1 MSKASAQSSILESVR
16 AFLSNNRLSLRDLCI
31 LNLSGGSNFLLSE
44 VQNIVSLRHLALD
57 GWIDPSG
64 SRLRQ
69 IFQDC
74 RNLQSLSLAMNSLSL
89 DEITFGELAEAP
101 FPTTSIRRL
110 VLDRSTVN
118 MDLLINLARCMPHL
132 KDLSLANT
140 YGFSH
145 STSHDESS
153 AWSDSDEEVS
163 DDSDLDDHDI
173 FESYEDNYSD
183 RSQLPSVVD
192 TYTGEGSPVTSF
204 TGEDVVLDPAPFS
217 PTDDVDVV
225 SSASH
230 ESADVSFA
238 PASGL
243 ADTTESLGEW
253 SYGEEDK
260 LRQLHQLCP
269 DIISFDFTGC
279 KSDGVDDAMLTT
291 ICQLWGTNG
300 LQTLKFGGVCQFW
313 DSTFSTIA
321 QYCSRTL
328 TVLELSSRNHTPAQF
343 VFVQFD
349 PMARV
354 LLESCRALEV
364 LRIDSYPIRAG
375 DIGYEP
381 WQCSNLNEL
390 GIWIDE
396 YERNR
401 DDYNRDRGQG
411 TVRTNAYRQL
421 GRLKRLR
428 TLALTGS
435 EPFLLRTKSTPSP
448 TDFSDWQL
456 WADLHELEVLDVT
469 NLDPSALSELALGW
483 IGEHWTGLKTVTG
496 SFLPVRITEQFKSL
510 GAILT
515 KRLSYSRRG
524 RSRESGP
531 GPTPQTAIEL
541 LPDIDPVTNV
551 GLSKFRKS
559 RPDVDLGAYMD
570 AFDQCLKSNG
580 LEVAPVSE
588 SARENRD
595 PRRRCVQK
603 IISATQEPVTRPGGR
618 DNSEFMADVM
628 RPRGGRSPSPLGTW
642 HLICEHNTKL
652 FWYISFLKPSKSLKL
667 LLAAWITG
675 IPSRCK
681 SPHLLIWLRL
691 VTGIKRLSLGQSAIS
706 MDLTL
711 NFACCT
717 PGLADCEAST
727 TLEACQS
734 EGLAHGRYFRK
745 IRVVAVLRPPRTWN
759 MSYGLYGTSQEGK
772 EGEHREGH
780 SDSRNENRTYR
791 NAYRQWR
798 LLKIEDSD
806 PHSGGLPAALDTRIK
821 LGPLGRPCSSGDPQC

>member
-1 MSKASAQSSILESVR
+1 
-16 AFLSNNRLSLRDLCI
+16 
-31 LNLSGGSNFLLSE
+31 
-44 VQNIVSLRHLALD
+44 
-57 GWIDPSG
+57 
-64 SRLRQ
+64 
-69 IFQDC
+69 
-74 RNLQSLSLAMNSLSL
+74 MNSLSL

-110 VLDRSTVN
+110 VLDRSTIN

-541 LPDIDPVTNV
+541 LPDIDPVTN
-551 GLSKFRKS
+551 
-559 RPDVDLGAYMD
+559 
-570 AFDQCLKSNG
+570 
-580 LEVAPVSE
+580 
-588 SARENRD
+588 
-595 PRRRCVQK
+595 
-603 IISATQEPVTRPGGR
+603 
-618 DNSEFMADVM
+618 
-628 RPRGGRSPSPLGTW
+628 
-642 HLICEHNTKL
+642 
-652 FWYISFLKPSKSLKL
+652 PSKSLKL